1 MGLDYGK
8 LILGMTCNEL
18 ANGYTVLT
26 KLIQAYLAAKD
37 VPKTPPG
44 SPTSSL
50 WSPVAPNN
58 EWLCKRLLRL
68 LEKQDLKTFITT
80 LNTNHLFPEHS
91 EACKI
96 LSAFFSFFP
105 EHLADLS
112 PIIKKNL
119 TIDFGWI
126 SSYFKQLTAH
136 YQRQANNDESSDE
149 RMAACFALQS
159 MTHATCAEQI
169 DHTIYIMLSVATNP
183 EEHLPSR
190 LIAYE
195 TLAIAATKTKV
206 NFMKNFIIDQM
217 LYAIEN
223 DHTAIFDA
231 ALLTIIASAAQTVTS
246 EKKAE
251 VLKGLLPY
259 LHNSNHEIRKA
270 AIRAVDSIEPKYV
283 TSEMR
288 EWLALASRRLR
299 LAPVVTGAQTMKTD
313 MSTHAV
319 SQSGEK
325 KENAENAEN
334 AADFIQQIVSIRE
347 NSLAKAGPLPLDIIM
362 KITECHELQQAK
374 QLVILQEVFSILPST
389 IESPIQK
396 QARF

>member
-1 MGLDYGK
+1 
-8 LILGMTCNEL
+8 
-18 ANGYTVLT
+18 
-26 KLIQAYLAAKD
+26 
-37 VPKTPPG
+37 
-44 SPTSSL
+44 
-50 WSPVAPNN
+50 
-58 EWLCKRLLRL
+58 
-68 LEKQDLKTFITT
+68 
-80 LNTNHLFPEHS
+80 
-91 EACKI
+91 
-96 LSAFFSFFP
+96 
-105 EHLADLS
+105 
-112 PIIKKNL
+112 
-119 TIDFGWI
+119 
-126 SSYFKQLTAH
+126 
-136 YQRQANNDESSDE
+136 
-149 RMAACFALQS
+149 
-159 MTHATCAEQI
+159 
-169 DHTIYIMLSVATNP
+169 
-183 EEHLPSR
+183 
-190 LIAYE
+190 
-195 TLAIAATKTKV
+195 
-206 NFMKNFIIDQM
+206 
-217 LYAIEN
+217 
-223 DHTAIFDA
+223 
-231 ALLTIIASAAQTVTS
+231 
-246 EKKAE
+246 
-251 VLKGLLPY
+251 LPY